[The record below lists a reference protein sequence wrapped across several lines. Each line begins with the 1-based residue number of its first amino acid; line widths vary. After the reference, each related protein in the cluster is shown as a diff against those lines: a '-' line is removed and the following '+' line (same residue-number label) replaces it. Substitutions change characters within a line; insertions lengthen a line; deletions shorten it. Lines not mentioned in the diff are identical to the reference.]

1 MLMDRLWEVRKR
13 KESTGRLEMPYT
25 EMRKRTS
32 LVAQMAKNLP
42 EMWETWVQSLGQGD
56 PLEKG
61 MATHSNTLAW
71 RIPWTESLA
80 GYSPWGHK
88 ESDMTEQNCSKPS
101 GGARSKVFA
110 MAYKALGFP
119 GGTRGK
125 ESACQCRRYKRRRFD
140 PWVGKIPW
148 KRA

>member
-1 MLMDRLWEVRKR
+1 MDRLWEVRKR

-88 ESDMTEQNCSKPS
+88 ES
-101 GGARSKVFA
+101 
-110 MAYKALGFP
+110 
-119 GGTRGK
+119 
-125 ESACQCRRYKRRRFD
+125 
-140 PWVGKIPW
+140 GKI
-148 KRA
+148 KQQN

>member
-13 KESTGRLEMPYT
+13 KESTGRLEMPST

-32 LVAQMAKNLP
+32 LVAQTVKNLP
-42 EMWETWVQSLGQGD
+42 AMWETWVQSLGQGD

-61 MATHSNTLAW
+61 MATHLNTLAW
-71 RIPWTESLA
+71 RIPWTEILA
-80 GYSPWGHK
+80 GYRTWGHK
-88 ESDMTEQNCSKPS
+88 ELDMTEQNCSKPS
-101 GGARSKVFA
+101 GGTRSKVFD

-119 GGTRGK
+119 GGARGK
-125 ESACQCRRYKRRRFD
+125 QSACQCRRHKRCRFD